1 MKKNILLLLIIL
13 LSVQFS
19 ITAQNSGLVRG
30 TVIDKN
36 TQETIVGASISVEK
50 STEGTVTDIDG
61 VYKLNLPVGTYNLKA
76 SFLGYTTIV
85 KYNITASSGNAQIVN
100 FELESSA
107 NALKEVTIVFDN
119 QKSAVATDMI
129 TPLSVQQLT
138 TEEIKSN
145 PGGNF
150 DLSKVVQTLPGVG
163 GSSTAQRNDI
173 VIRGGAPN
181 ENVYY
186 LDGIEIPVL
195 NHFQT
200 QGSSGGAQG
209 ILNVSFIEDV
219 KLSSSAF
226 DAKYDN
232 MLASVFQIKQREGNP
247 ERLSGNIRLSG
258 TEFAT
263 TLEGPLSKKTNFL
276 VSARRSYLQFL
287 FQALDLPI
295 RPNFWDFQY
304 KVTHKINAKT
314 TLTAIGLGA
323 IDDFYLAAT
332 KNSTPENEYI
342 VRSQPLI
349 KQWNY
354 TNGFALKRLINNG
367 YVNIALSRNMFNNQ
381 FDKFENQQNNDE
393 TKRTLGLNSQEIENK
408 LRIDVNKFIN
418 GWKFSYGVV
427 GQYTKYY
434 NKLYNKLLNEVTD
447 SIGNVITPAY
457 IVQFKSNMEFF
468 KYGAFGQV
476 AKNFFNDRLLV
487 STGVRSDMNNF
498 TTTGNNPLKTISL
511 RLSLSYNL
519 TNKIDLNASVGTY
532 YKIPTYTILGYKDG
546 AGNFANKNVDYIKS
560 THYVLGTQYL
570 PKESL
575 RFTVEGFYKQ
585 YSNYPVSVINGIS
598 IANLGGDFGAIG
610 NEQVISSGK
619 GETYGV
625 EFFAQQ
631 KLVKNL
637 FVVFSYTYVRSKFS
651 GLNGKMIASAWDN
664 QNLLSTTLG
673 YKFKRGW
680 DLGIKYRYAGGLPNT
695 PFNLAQSQQNYGS
708 LGVGILD
715 YSQINTQRLKAFNQL
730 DLRVDKKL
738 YFAKTS
744 LNLFIDIQNAL
755 LSKTESAPNYT
766 FKRKTDNSDFETTD
780 EKALKADGSN
790 GIPVVIKNE
799 NLSVIPSV
807 GFIFEF

>member
-1 MKKNILLLLIIL
+1 MKKIFFLQFAILLFSKTALI
-13 LSVQFS
+13 
-19 ITAQNSGLVRG
+19 AQNTGVVRG

-36 TQETIVGASISVEK
+36 TQETIVGASILVEG
-50 STEGTVTDIDG
+50 STEGTVTDLDG
-61 VYKLNLPVGTYNLKA
+61 VYKLNLTVGTYNLKA

-100 FELESSA
+100 FELENSA
-107 NALKEVTIVFDN
+107 NDLKEVTITYDK
-119 QKSAVATDMI
+119 QKSAIATDMV

-138 TEEIKSN
+138 TEEIRSN

-150 DLSKVVQTLPGVG
+150 DVSRVVQTLPGVG

-247 ERLSGNIRLSG
+247 ERLSGNVRLSG

-314 TLTAIGLGA
+314 TLTAIGIGA
-323 IDDFYLAAT
+323 IDDFYLATT

-354 TNGFALKRLINNG
+354 TTGFALKRLIKNG
-367 YVNIALSRNMFNNQ
+367 YVNVALSRNMFNNK

-408 LRIDVNKFIN
+408 LRVDVNKFIN
-418 GWKFSYGVV
+418 GWKFSYGAV
-427 GQYTKYY
+427 GQYTKF
-434 NKLYNKLLNEVTD
+434 NNSLYNKVLNEVRD
-447 SIGNVITPAY
+447 SVGNILSPAY
-457 IVQFKSNMEFF
+457 IINFNSSMEFF
-468 KYGAFGQV
+468 KYGAFGQI
-476 AKNFFNDRLLV
+476 AKNFFNDKLLV
-487 STGVRSDMNNF
+487 STGVRSDMNSF
-498 TTTGNNPLKTISL
+498 TKTGNNPFKTISP

-519 TNKIDLNASVGTY
+519 TNKFDLNASVGTY
-532 YKIPTYTILGYKDG
+532 YKLPTYTILGYKDA
-546 AGNFANKNVDYIKS
+546 AGNFANNNVDYIKS
-560 THYVLGTQYL
+560 THYVFGGQYL

-575 RFTVEGFYKQ
+575 RFTLEGFYKQ
-585 YSNYPVSVINGIS
+585 YNNYPVSVINGIS

-619 GETYGV
+619 GETYGF

-637 FVVFSYTYVRSKFS
+637 FLVFSYTYVRSKFS
-651 GLNGKMIASAWDN
+651 GLDGKMIASAWDN

-680 DLGIKYRYAGGLPNT
+680 DLGLKYRYAGGLPYT
-695 PFNLAQSQQNYGS
+695 PFDLAKSQQNYTT
-708 LGVGILD
+708 LGVGVLD

-730 DLRVDKKL
+730 DLRVDKKF
-738 YFAKTS
+738 YFSKTS
-744 LNLFIDIQNAL
+744 LNLYMDIQNAL
-755 LSKTESAPNYT
+755 LQKTESAPNYT
-766 FKRKTDNSDFETTD
+766 FKRKADNSDFETTD
-780 EKALKADGSN
+780 GQALKADGSN
-790 GIPVVIKNE
+790 GIPVVLKNE
-799 NLSVIPSV
+799 NLSVIPSI